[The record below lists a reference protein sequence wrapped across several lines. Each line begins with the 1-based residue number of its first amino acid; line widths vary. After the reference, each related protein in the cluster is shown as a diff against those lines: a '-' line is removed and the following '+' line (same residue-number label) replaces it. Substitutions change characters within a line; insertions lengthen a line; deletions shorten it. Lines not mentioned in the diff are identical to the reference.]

1 MEMLE
6 TEARARETAG
16 EDDYQ
21 QLERLHREYEKQL
34 EHIANRR
41 PFTEQDWF
49 EEHVVKKRKLL
60 VRDQMEMLARQ
71 PDHNQR
77 KVAS

>member
-6 TEARARETAG
+6 TETRARQTAG
-16 EDDYQ
+16 EDDYER
-21 QLERLHREYEKQL
+21 LEELHREYEKQL

-41 PFTEQDWF
+41 PFTEKDWF

-60 VRDQMEMLARQ
+60 VRDQMEFLARQ
-71 PDHNQR
+71 TQDQR
-77 KVAS
+77 KAAS

>member
-6 TEARARETAG
+6 TEARARQTAG

-21 QLERLHREYEKQL
+21 RLEELHREYEKQL

-41 PFTEQDWF
+41 PFTEKDWF
-49 EEHVVKKRKLL
+49 EEHVVKKRKLQ
-60 VRDQMEMLARQ
+60 VRDQMELLARQ
-71 PDHNQR
+71 TDNQR
-77 KVAS
+77 KAAS